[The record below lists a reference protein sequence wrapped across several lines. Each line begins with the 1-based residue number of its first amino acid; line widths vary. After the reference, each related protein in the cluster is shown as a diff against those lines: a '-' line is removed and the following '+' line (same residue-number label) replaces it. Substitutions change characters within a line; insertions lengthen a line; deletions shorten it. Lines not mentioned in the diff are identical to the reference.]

1 MNQAFNLEK
10 LDIGS
15 GMANTNLNMWFSVL
29 FNISAYKEK
38 PIRNPIKQQIT
49 ALALTHSFLRM
60 NWTLILCNL
69 IPNAIYM
76 QILANYF

>member
-15 GMANTNLNMWFSVL
+15 GMVDTNLNMWFSVL

-38 PIRNPIKQQIT
+38 PIRNPIKQRIT
-49 ALALTHSFLRM
+49 ALELTHSFLCM
-60 NWTLILCNL
+60 NWASIISNL
-69 IPNAIYM
+69 IPNVIYM